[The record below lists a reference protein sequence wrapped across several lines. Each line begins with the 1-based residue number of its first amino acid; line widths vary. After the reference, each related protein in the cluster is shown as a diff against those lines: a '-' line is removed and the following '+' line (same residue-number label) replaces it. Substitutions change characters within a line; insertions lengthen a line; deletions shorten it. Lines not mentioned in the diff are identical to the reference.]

1 MTRRI
6 SRSPSRLQL
15 TRPACDWI
23 WIGTLV
29 NDKGLTLMPTPS
41 EEFLFGSGTTRT
53 KKSNQTVSSSLPYFL
68 PRVSYDALCR
78 QWRSC
83 TLHLDRTRCRF
94 RDRACRSDS
103 LGGLDY
109 MTMINRSVCY
119 RICNLSQLPVY
130 HMVSKYVMGL
140 ATVRMNHT
148 ETMSLTRDSIIGY
161 RNLCSTIVVVVH
173 RSLSHLLL
181 SIYLNHSFHFT
192 FFLPNCVFQN

>member
-15 TRPACDWI
+15 TRLACDWI

-29 NDKGLTLMPTPS
+29 NDKGMTLMPTPS

-53 KKSNQTVSSSLPYFL
+53 KKSNQTVSSSLPYFV

-78 QWRSC
+78 QWSSC

-109 MTMINRSVCY
+109 MTMTNRS
-119 RICNLSQLPVY
+119 VY

-148 ETMSLTRDSIIGY
+148 ETMSLTRARLFGTVICAVP
-161 RNLCSTIVVVVH
+161 L
-173 RSLSHLLL
+173 LLLLL
-181 SIYLNHSFHFT
+181 SIGPSATCFFRFILIFHSILRFSYLT
-192 FFLPNCVFQN
+192 VFFKISLYD

>member
-15 TRPACDWI
+15 TRLACDWI

-78 QWRSC
+78 QWSSC

-109 MTMINRSVCY
+109 MTMINRSV
-119 RICNLSQLPVY
+119 Y

-148 ETMSLTRDSIIGY
+148 ETMSLTRDSIIRY

-181 SIYLNHSFHFT
+181 SIYLNQSFHFT
-192 FFLPNCVFQN
+192 FFLPNCIFQH